1 MKKTIAVVGAK
12 IAEYVQNKKL
22 YADSILN
29 NIKYLKKNFIVIFV
43 EYQRFNF
50 SSPLEKVR
58 YVKSQINKINPHII
72 IFRDI
77 EAHPIYTH
85 EDMIFLKRKVY

>member
-43 EYQRFNF
+43 N
-50 SSPLEKVR
+50 
-58 YVKSQINKINPHII
+58 IKI
-72 IFRDI
+72 
-77 EAHPIYTH
+77 
-85 EDMIFLKRKVY
+85 